1 MAGKSG
7 VILNRTCI
15 PKDRV
20 HSVALICGD
29 MGRFMMFKEHATHY
43 REFGQ
48 YLCWKAAEIEV
59 DGEMLLIACHGVGSQ
74 PAAVLIK
81 ELIEL
86 GVKCIIRS
94 GTSGTY
100 MPREHGIGDIC
111 IVYGAVRGDTISLNE
126 VDAAYPAVADP
137 DVVEALRE
145 SSKELNV
152 STHMGIAY
160 TTDLFYRTGILGE
173 DPRIPLIKAGVA
185 IEETENATLFTLC
198 SLNNVKCGAMCTIDG
213 CPFEWNIG
221 NYGAHDEVMKRGKEA
236 MVKVAVHAAARLS
249 REIKG
254 AA

>member
-173 DPRIPLIKAGVA
+173 DPRIPLIDQNRLSQLK
-185 IEETENATLFTLC
+185 EW
-198 SLNNVKCGAMCTIDG
+198 
-213 CPFEWNIG
+213 FESARNS
-221 NYGAHDEVMKRGKEA
+221 NKVFKTMKPQTQ
-236 MVKVAVHAAARLS
+236 AARESYEPSDIANVLTKTKVS
-249 REIKG
+249 QHYNYRIDLTGGLCPEC
-254 AA
+254 